1 MMVTSPYTVAL
12 QFRGVK
18 EGPGAINNPLVVGML
33 QVTDASVH
41 DDATA
46 WCSGF
51 VNFVAFLLALPRS
64 KSLGA
69 RSWLKVGIPVALAEA
84 RPDADV
90 VILSR
95 GDGPQPGPEVIAAPG
110 HVAFFAGLEGDTV
123 LLLGGNQG
131 DSVSIAK
138 FPKSR
143 VLGVR
148 RLV

>member
-1 MMVTSPYTVAL
+1 MVTSPYSIAL
-12 QFRGVK
+12 QFKGLK
-18 EGPGAINNPLVVGML
+18 EGPGAVNNPMVVAML
-33 QVTDASVH
+33 QVTDASQH

-51 VNFVAFLLALPRS
+51 VNFIAWLLALPRS

-69 RSWLKVGIPVALAEA
+69 RSWLKVGLAVALEQA

-90 VILSR
+90 VVLSR
-95 GDGPQPGPEVIAAPG
+95 GDGPQPGPDVIAAPG
-110 HVAFFAGLEGDTV
+110 HVGFFAGLEGDFV
-123 LLLGGNQG
+123 LILGGNQG
-131 DSVSIAK
+131 DAVSITK
-138 FPKSR
+138 FPKAR